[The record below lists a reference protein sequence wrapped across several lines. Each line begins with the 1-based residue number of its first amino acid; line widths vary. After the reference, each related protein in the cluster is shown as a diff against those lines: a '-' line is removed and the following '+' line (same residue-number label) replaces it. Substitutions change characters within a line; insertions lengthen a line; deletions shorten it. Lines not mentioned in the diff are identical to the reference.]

1 MDKKRLIFIGIFA
14 VAVIGIGYLMYAVFL
29 KKSPTPLDTTPKDTT
44 IDTNNLPT
52 SGSFTQSGTTGSTQ
66 TGTGTTG
73 GGNIVS
79 PSALPES
86 GIRKVS
92 KVIEENIISPKINS
106 NGNVNF
112 YNSIDGKFYTSS
124 NGQISEMSDQVFF
137 NVENVIWSGMKNES
151 IIEYPDGSNI
161 YYNFDTK
168 VQKTLPKHWE
178 EFSFSSQDDQIVAK
192 SIGLSPENRWLVSS
206 NADGSNVTL
215 IEPLGENA
223 DKVIV
228 DWSPNKQIVGI
239 SLAGGAVGV
248 DRQEVFFVGQN
259 GENFKSLIVEGRGF
273 ESTWSPSGDK
283 LLYSVY
289 SSRSEYKPEL
299 WIVDSN
305 VGNIGANRKMLGTNT
320 WANKCTFGNERNIY
334 CAVPNSLPV
343 GSGFSPELANTVNYT
358 LVRID
363 TQTGLQAPLQ
373 MEEIHS
379 IDKIFLS
386 EDGGTLYFTDKF
398 EAGLFSISI

>member
-161 YYNFDTK
+161 YY
-168 VQKTLPKHWE
+168 
-178 EFSFSSQDDQIVAK
+178 
-192 SIGLSPENRWLVSS
+192 
-206 NADGSNVTL
+206 
-215 IEPLGENA
+215 
-223 DKVIV
+223 
-228 DWSPNKQIVGI
+228 
-239 SLAGGAVGV
+239 
-248 DRQEVFFVGQN
+248 
-259 GENFKSLIVEGRGF
+259 
-273 ESTWSPSGDK
+273 
-283 LLYSVY
+283 
-289 SSRSEYKPEL
+289 
-299 WIVDSN
+299 
-305 VGNIGANRKMLGTNT
+305 
-320 WANKCTFGNERNIY
+320 
-334 CAVPNSLPV
+334 
-343 GSGFSPELANTVNYT
+343 
-358 LVRID
+358 
-363 TQTGLQAPLQ
+363 
-373 MEEIHS
+373 
-379 IDKIFLS
+379 
-386 EDGGTLYFTDKF
+386 
-398 EAGLFSISI
+398 